1 MNIKRL
7 VLGAAAGALAV
18 TGAQAADLP
27 VVVEPVDYVQICSA
41 YGDGFFFVPG
51 TEGCLRIRGRVRV
64 DFTNRFDLDNNG
76 VVLANRGYDD
86 IADTGY
92 QWKARGQISLDH
104 FTETEFG
111 QLRTFVNLQMN
122 RDSGVGIDGT
132 PTDNVLLD
140 QGFIQ
145 LGGLLV
151 GRNASNF
158 VSVVGGPE
166 VILDT
171 AGDNPNI
178 LQAAYIAQFG
188 NGLSAAVAIEDTTRR
203 RPGIGNIT
211 TFFAGGN
218 GVGPRQSLSGH
229 YAGAKVPDLVA
240 TLAVDQ
246 GWGSASLSG
255 VLRMLDVARRIN
267 GPAGSTFIDSTQELG
282 WAVAGNVSVNVPFG
296 AATSFAI
303 GAGYGQGATRYLSG
317 GATNASF
324 GGRGNLLFTDGIYR
338 GTGVRQNG
346 NVNGNDFEKTEA
358 LVIGAS
364 LTSAFTPT
372 VAGTLAGGW
381 VNLQNDNTIR
391 EVNDFNVNAQLAYT
405 PVSGFLIAA
414 GVEYRY
420 ADVTNSQDGQGL
432 GTYIRLQRD
441 F

>member
-1 MNIKRL
+1 M
-7 VLGAAAGALAV
+7 
-18 TGAQAADLP
+18 
-27 VVVEPVDYVQICSA
+27 SS
-41 YGDGFFFVPG
+41 
-51 TEGCLRIRGRVRV
+51 
-64 DFTNRFDLDNNG
+64 
-76 VVLANRGYDD
+76 ANRGYDD

-92 QWKARGQISLDH
+92 QWRARGQISLDH

-111 QLRTFVNLQMN
+111 QLRTFIELQMN
-122 RDSGVGIDGT
+122 RDSGVGISDVRT
-132 PTDNVLLD
+132 NPNNATNPTSGQPSDNVLLNI
-140 QGFIQ
+140 GFIQ

-151 GRNASNF
+151 GRNTSNF

-171 AGDNPNI
+171 AGDNPEV

-188 NGLSAAVAIEDTTRR
+188 NGFSAAIAIEDATRR
-203 RPGIGNIT
+203 NLDIADIRVT
-211 TFFAGGN
+211 TAPN
-218 GVGPRQSLSGH
+218 GVGGRQALDAVH
-229 YAGAKVPDLVA
+229 AGAKVPDLVA

-255 VLRMLDVARRIN
+255 VLRYLDVARRISGPN
-267 GPAGSTFIDSTQELG
+267 GRTFIDSEQDLG
-282 WAVAGNVSVNVPFG
+282 WAVAGNVAVNVPFG

-303 GAGYGQGATRYLSG
+303 GAGYGQGATDYITG
-317 GATNASF
+317 GASNGGFGRSGDAS
-324 GGRGNLLFTDGIYR
+324 NLLYTDGIYR
-338 GTGVRQNG
+338 GVGVRRNG
-346 NVNGNDFEKTEA
+346 NVGGNDFEKTEA
-358 LVIGAS
+358 LAIGAS

-391 EVNDFNVNAQLAYT
+391 EVNDYNVNAQLAYT
-405 PVSGFLIAA
+405 PVSGLLIAA

-420 ADVTNSQDGQGL
+420 ADQTNTQDGQGL

>member
-76 VVLANRGYDD
+76 VVLANKGYDD
-86 IADTGY
+86 ITDTGY
-92 QWKARGQISLDH
+92 NWRARGNISFDH

-111 QLRTFVNLQMN
+111 QLRTFANFQIQ
-122 RDSGVGIDGT
+122 RDSGNGIDASPSNGAE
-132 PTDNVLLD
+132 LD
-140 QGFIQ
+140 AGFIQ

-178 LQAAYIAQFG
+178 LQAAYVAQFG
-188 NGLSAAVAIEDTTRR
+188 NGFSAAVAIEDTTRR
-203 RPGIGNIT
+203 RPGIGDIRVT
-211 TFFAGGN
+211 TAPN
-218 GVGPRQSLSGH
+218 GVGGNQSLSGH

-255 VLRMLDVARRIN
+255 ALRMLDVARRIN
-267 GPAGSTFIDSTQELG
+267 GPGGSTYIDSTQELG

-303 GAGYGQGATRYLSG
+303 GAGYGQGATSYLSG
-317 GATNASF
+317 GASDASF
-324 GGRGNLLFTDGIYR
+324 GGRGNLLYTDGIYR
-338 GTGVRQNG
+338 GVGVRANG
-346 NVNGNDFEKTEA
+346 NVGGNNFEKTEA

-391 EVNDFNVNAQLAYT
+391 EVNDYNVNAQLAYT
-405 PVSGFLIAA
+405 PVSGLLIAA

-420 ADVTNSQDGQGL
+420 ADQTNTQDGQGL